1 MYSVLE
7 LYDKDYDTY
16 YPVAYSQDTGKL
28 RTMGIAL
35 EQLLKKDMIVCYH
48 YDDKQNE
55 LIKEPF
61 DMVNIRTCTYNED
74 IDLSKVF

>member
-1 MYSVLE
+1 
-7 LYDKDYDTY
+7 
-16 YPVAYSQDTGKL
+16 
-28 RTMGIAL
+28 MGIAI

-48 YDDKQNE
+48 YDDKADE

>member
-16 YPVAYSQDTGKL
+16 YPVAYSQDTVKL

-35 EQLLKKDMIVCYH
+35 EQLIKKDMIVCYH
-48 YDDKQNE
+48 YDDKKNE
-55 LIKEPF
+55 LIKEQF